1 MIAVAVAAAA
11 AMLAMLASTAGARA
25 ADREI
30 VIGAGALEPRVLLAP
45 LNERVTFVNRS
56 GRMVHVELIG
66 PEGEHHVFQVPGRI
80 WAEFHR
86 PGPHPYV
93 VHFESGAP
101 RELSGFVR
109 IDGEAQPAVTP
120 SECTGLTVQETCIE
134 R

>member
-1 MIAVAVAAAA
+1 MTAVVVAAAV
-11 AMLAMLASTAGARA
+11 LALLTTAGHALA
-25 ADREI
+25 GNREI
-30 VIGAGALEPRVLLAP
+30 VIGPGALEPRVLLAP

-66 PEGEHHVFQVPGRI
+66 PEGAHHVFQVPGRI

-93 VHFESGAP
+93 VHFETGDP
-101 RELSGFVR
+101 GELSGFVR
-109 IDGEAQPAVTP
+109 IDGEPTPVVTP
-120 SECTGLTVQETCIE
+120 PECTGLTVQETCIE